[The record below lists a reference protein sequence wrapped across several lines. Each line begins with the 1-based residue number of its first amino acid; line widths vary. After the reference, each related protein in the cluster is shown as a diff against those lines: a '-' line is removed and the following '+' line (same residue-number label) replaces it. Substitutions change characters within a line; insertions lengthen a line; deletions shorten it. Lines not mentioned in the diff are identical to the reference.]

1 MPEPTSG
8 YLRCTAART
17 LAFSEDVPFPETL
30 LNAFRAWLLSSI
42 GYRRPGRA
50 KSLSGIELRDLAR
63 RVKLLLLDVDGV
75 LTDGRIVYDSSGR
88 DSKFFDVH
96 DGLGVYVLHKSGIK
110 TVLITAKGSKT
121 LAPRAKDMRVAEVF
135 ADIFPK
141 CAVLEKILK
150 KYSVNIDEVCFVG
163 DDLVD
168 LSIMRK
174 VGLPVAV
181 ANAAIEIKEVAAF
194 VTSRSGG
201 RGAVRE
207 VAELILKSQDKWK
220 DILKFYAV

>member
-1 MPEPTSG
+1 MAG
-8 YLRCTAART
+8 D
-17 LAFSEDVPFPETL
+17 FISE
-30 LNAFRAWLLSSI
+30 
-42 GYRRPGRA
+42 
-50 KSLSGIELRDLAR
+50 ELKLKASKI
-63 RVKLLLLDVDGV
+63 KLLLLDVDGV
-75 LTDGRIVYDSSGR
+75 LTDGRIIYDSQGR

-96 DGLGVYVLHKSGIK
+96 DGLGIYVLHKFGIK
-110 TVLITAKGSKT
+110 TILITAKNSKT

-150 KYSVNIDEVCFVG
+150 KYNLGSDEVCFVG

-181 ANAAIEIKEVAAF
+181 ANAVFEIKEVASF
-194 VTSRSGG
+194 VTNRTGG

-207 VAELILKSQDKWK
+207 VVELILKSQGKWE
-220 DILKFYAV
+220 DILKFYAA